1 MKRILFGGLLAVAAL
16 GLVQSRASAICF
28 DCYRP
33 CVRVPLPRLPIFL
46 PKICLRC
53 DTEGAMGCCGQK
65 SGLLFNHSAALAG
78 GGYGHGG
85 HGCSSCG
92 GHPLMNHAL
101 FGKFHGGFHHCAP
114 LCGYPD
120 CNRPMYPNPGYGY
133 HCWYGNV
140 GPWYGY
146 WPPSAPTGY
155 QVGAYGAFRSPVAA
169 AASYYSQPAAPY
181 YSQPAPTYIPASYN
195 VPSYW
200 YGR

>member
-1 MKRILFGGLLAVAAL
+1 MKRILFAGLLAVAAL
-16 GLVQSRASAICF
+16 GLAESRASAICF

-46 PKICLRC
+46 PHICIAC
-53 DTEGAMGCCGQK
+53 DPEGRTGCCGPK
-65 SGLLFNHSAALAG
+65 GTLLFNKSTALAG
-78 GGYGHGG
+78 GGYGAG
-85 HGCSSCG
+85 GCSSCG
-92 GHPLMNHAL
+92 HPILNHPLLGHCM
-101 FGKFHGGFHHCAP
+101 GGQRSCAP

-133 HCWYGNV
+133 NCWNGV
-140 GPWYGY
+140 VAPWYSY

-155 QVGAYGAFRSPVAA
+155 QMGGYGAFRGPVAA
-169 AASYYSQPAAPY
+169 AAAAAAAANYPAYGPQASPY
-181 YSQPAPTYIPASYN
+181 TQASYN